1 MQCHR
6 LVASVVPYISIVGL
20 LRCLLFLYGIAWY
33 TSIVGKI
40 KSPKKVVGPGKERAM
55 KLNECAIKMER
66 ETQSHYERLSNM
78 VSNDELKRLFSLIA
92 SVKLEH
98 INRLTA
104 LEEKSDE
111 TGKVDVDESLC
122 SYSPYIGPWRL
133 AEALK
138 DDADGYRH
146 LEQEEKS
153 MIEFF
158 EELGSRTEDDEVKK
172 ICRIQADKEREHLET
187 LERIYSF
194 VEEPRTYL
202 EWGEFSNLKSL

>member
-1 MQCHR
+1 
-6 LVASVVPYISIVGL
+6 
-20 LRCLLFLYGIAWY
+20 
-33 TSIVGKI
+33 
-40 KSPKKVVGPGKERAM
+40 M
-55 KLNECAIKMER
+55 KLNECAMKMER

-78 VSNDELKRLFSLIA
+78 VGNDELKRLFSLIA

-98 INRLTA
+98 INHLTA
-104 LEEKSDE
+104 LEGNSDE
-111 TGKVDVDESLC
+111 AGTMDVDESLC
-122 SYSPYIGPWRL
+122 SYSPHIGPLRL

-138 DDADGYRH
+138 GDADGYRH
-146 LEQEEKS
+146 LEQEVKS

-158 EELGSRTEDDEVKK
+158 EDLGSRSEDDEVKRS
-172 ICRIQADKEREHLET
+172 CRLQADKEREHLET

>member
-1 MQCHR
+1 
-6 LVASVVPYISIVGL
+6 
-20 LRCLLFLYGIAWY
+20 
-33 TSIVGKI
+33 
-40 KSPKKVVGPGKERAM
+40 M

-66 ETQSHYERLSNM
+66 ETQSHYEQLSNM
-78 VSNDELKRLFSLIA
+78 VSNNELKRLFSLIA

-122 SYSPYIGPWRL
+122 SYSTHIGQGRL
-133 AEALK
+133 GEALK
-138 DDADGYRH
+138 DDADGYLH
-146 LEQEEKS
+146 LEQEVKS

-158 EELGSRTEDDEVKK
+158 EELGSRTENDEVKRS
-172 ICRIQADKEREHLET
+172 CRLQADKEREHLET